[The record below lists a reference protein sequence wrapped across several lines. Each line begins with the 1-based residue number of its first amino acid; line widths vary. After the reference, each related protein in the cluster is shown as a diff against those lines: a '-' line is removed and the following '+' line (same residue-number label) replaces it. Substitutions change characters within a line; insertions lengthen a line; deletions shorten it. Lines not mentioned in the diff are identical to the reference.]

1 MKSLLNVCLCIFIS
15 FFCWSCTEP
24 TAHGVTD
31 IGNSMA
37 GVVIAE
43 DGKPLSNVRVVLYYD
58 DWEAE
63 SISDSLETKTNTKG
77 EFEFKNVSSEESIVI
92 LAKKESLSALS
103 LGSDTLVLRSSKF
116 ISSRILGKSGGWV
129 RVLGQNQKQDV
140 AEDGSFTFAN
150 TPSGELALIYGES
163 EQGDLR
169 FVFKTMDSRDSLL
182 LPDLMEVE
190 SKEHWLQLADFRY
203 YTEDGY
209 DGIQAIDFYENE
221 IEEFTLTYSLKEF
234 VPQETLHHFVL
245 PVRLDSTNFDFD
257 SWDDSTEIM
266 LTSTDEASLAFEFDH
281 FDPASKTALLWV
293 RFDSIPSKAESVK
306 IRFKKS
312 AWLKQTPFQKEEGV
326 MAVLHM
332 EELEN
337 LVSQDLPILSDSGFI
352 GRGVS
357 LAPSQYLDLDTLDPC
372 SSDFT
377 LSLWVYWYGKNGNH
391 QILFSQRSFWSD
403 STSRFQWHFDYFN
416 DVFAVYNNID
426 QRNKFKEVEVP
437 VDEWAYLTLLFKD
450 GELSMFVNGV
460 RIGEPAAFVP
470 TELNE
475 AVPLRVGGN
484 EVDVETWNGVLDE
497 VRVEKVARSEEWIRF
512 SYEVQKA
519 VKNK

>member
-169 FVFKTMDSRDSLL
+169 FVFKTMDSRDSL
-182 LPDLMEVE
+182 
-190 SKEHWLQLADFRY
+190 Q
-203 YTEDGY
+203 
-209 DGIQAIDFYENE
+209 
-221 IEEFTLTYSLKEF
+221 
-234 VPQETLHHFVL
+234 
-245 PVRLDSTNFDFD
+245 
-257 SWDDSTEIM
+257 
-266 LTSTDEASLAFEFDH
+266 
-281 FDPASKTALLWV
+281 
-293 RFDSIPSKAESVK
+293 
-306 IRFKKS
+306 
-312 AWLKQTPFQKEEGV
+312 
-326 MAVLHM
+326 
-332 EELEN
+332 
-337 LVSQDLPILSDSGFI
+337 I
-352 GRGVS
+352 GRAHV
-357 LAPSQYLDLDTLDPC
+357 
-372 SSDFT
+372 
-377 LSLWVYWYGKNGNH
+377 
-391 QILFSQRSFWSD
+391 
-403 STSRFQWHFDYFN
+403 
-416 DVFAVYNNID
+416 
-426 QRNKFKEVEVP
+426 
-437 VDEWAYLTLLFKD
+437 
-450 GELSMFVNGV
+450 
-460 RIGEPAAFVP
+460 
-470 TELNE
+470 
-475 AVPLRVGGN
+475 
-484 EVDVETWNGVLDE
+484 
-497 VRVEKVARSEEWIRF
+497 
-512 SYEVQKA
+512 
-519 VKNK
+519 